1 MKKLVAAGVLS
12 LAAVAGMV
20 GPISASPLFPLA
32 NGFLPAKN
40 ERMETGEVILAQAMD
55 PRVGQLEE
63 QIRSL
68 NGRIE
73 EMSYQLLQMQEQ
85 IRKAQEDNE
94 YRFQD
99 LESGKSGSGKSG
111 ALEKPVNGGTA
122 DQQIAS
128 NRVPADDPA
137 GADTRNQTAGNQNTG
152 GGAQPQ
158 ELGSIRFDENG
169 NPIGAETNPDL
180 NNQSASIGNDNTLPG
195 VEDGLPQ
202 ASQSSSASLD
212 NPDDLYQVAYGHVL
226 SGDYQLAER
235 EFRDY
240 LDIFPKG
247 EKAAD
252 ANFWLGEAQYSQG
265 NFNDAAK
272 TFLNAHQTFSKS
284 KKAPEMLLKLG
295 MSLAALDNRE
305 TACATLREVNKR
317 YPDAS
322 KAVKT
327 KVSSEQS
334 RLSC

>member
-12 LAAVAGMV
+12 LAAVAATV
-20 GPISASPLFPLA
+20 GPISASPLSTLA
-32 NGFLPAKN
+32 NGFLSAKH
-40 ERMETGEVILAQAMD
+40 ERAGDRNVVLAQAMD

-99 LESGKSGSGKSG
+99 LESGKAGSGGKSG
-111 ALEKPVNGGTA
+111 ALDKPVNGGTA
-122 DQQIAS
+122 DQQIAT
-128 NRVPADDPA
+128 NKVPADDAA
-137 GADTRNQTAGNQNTG
+137 GTDTRGTSNGG

-158 ELGSIRFDENG
+158 ELGSIKFDENG
-169 NPIGAETNPDL
+169 NPIGAEANPDL
-180 NNQSASIGNDNTLPG
+180 NNQSASLGNDNALPG
-195 VEDGLPQ
+195 VDGGQPQ
-202 ASQSSSASLD
+202 ASQSSTASLD
-212 NPDDLYQVAYGHVL
+212 NPDDLYQTAYGHVL
-226 SGDYQLAER
+226 TGDYQLAER

-240 LDIFPKG
+240 LDIFPSS

-317 YPDAS
+317 YPNAS

>member
-1 MKKLVAAGVLS
+1 MKKLVAAGVFS

-20 GPISASPLFPLA
+20 GPISASPLSTLT
-32 NGFLPAKN
+32 NGFLPAQN
-40 ERMETGEVILAQAMD
+40 ERAAKGNVVLAQAMD
-55 PRVGQLEE
+55 PRVGELEE
-63 QIRSL
+63 QIRTL

-85 IRKAQEDNE
+85 LRKTQEDNE

-99 LESGKSGSGKSG
+99 LESGKGSAKGKSG
-111 ALEKPVNGGTA
+111 ALDKPVDGGSA
-122 DQQIAS
+122 DQQTAT
-128 NRVPADDPA
+128 NQVPADDTA
-137 GADTRNQTAGNQNTG
+137 GTDSQTASNG
-152 GGAQPQ
+152 GTGAQPQ

-169 NPIGAETNPDL
+169 NPIGAANNPDL
-180 NNQSASIGNDNTLPG
+180 NNQSAAIGNDNELPG
-195 VEDGLPQ
+195 VDSGNNLPA
-202 ASQSSSASLD
+202 ASESSTASLD
-212 NPDDLYQVAYGHVL
+212 NPDDLYNVAYGHVL
-226 SGDYQLAER
+226 TGDYQMAER

-252 ANFWLGEAQYSQG
+252 ANFWMGEAQYSQG
-265 NFNDAAK
+265 NYNDAAK

-305 TACATLREVNKR
+305 TACATLREIGKR
-317 YPDAS
+317 YPNAS
-322 KAVKT
+322 KAVKG
-327 KVSSEQS
+327 KVASEQS

>member
-32 NGFLPAKN
+32 NGFLPAQSDRAEKGN
-40 ERMETGEVILAQAMD
+40 VILAQAMD

-85 IRKAQEDNE
+85 LRKTQEDNE

-99 LESGKSGSGKSG
+99 LESGKSGGSGKSG
-111 ALEKPVNGGTA
+111 ALDKPVNGGTA
-122 DQQIAS
+122 DQQIAT
-128 NRVPADDPA
+128 NRGPADD
-137 GADTRNQTAGNQNTG
+137 TAGTDTLGTG

-169 NPIGAETNPDL
+169 NPIGADANPDL
-180 NNQSASIGNDNTLPG
+180 NNQSASIGNDNSLPG
-195 VEDGLPQ
+195 VENGLPQ

-317 YPDAS
+317 YPNAS

>member
-12 LAAVAGMV
+12 LAAVAGTV
-20 GPISASPLFPLA
+20 EPISASPLSTLA
-32 NGFLPAKN
+32 NGFFAAKG
-40 ERMETGEVILAQAMD
+40 ERAGNGNVVLAQAMD

-85 IRKAQEDNE
+85 LRKTQEDNE
-94 YRFQD
+94 YRFQE
-99 LESGKSGSGKSG
+99 LESGKSGGSGKSG
-111 ALEKPVNGGTA
+111 ALDKPVNGGTA

-128 NRVPADDPA
+128 NGVPADD
-137 GADTRNQTAGNQNTG
+137 TAGTGTLGTPG

-158 ELGSIRFDENG
+158 ELGSIKFDENG

-180 NNQSASIGNDNTLPG
+180 NNKSASIGNDNALPG
-195 VEDGLPQ
+195 VDSGLPQ
-202 ASQSSSASLD
+202 ASQSSTASLD
-212 NPDDLYQVAYGHVL
+212 NPDDLYQAAYGHVL

-240 LDIFPKG
+240 LDIFPNG

-272 TFLNAHQTFSKS
+272 TFLNAHQTFGKS

-317 YPDAS
+317 YPNAS
-322 KAVKT
+322 KAVKN

>member
-12 LAAVAGMV
+12 LAAVAATV
-20 GPISASPLFPLA
+20 GPLSASPLSTLA
-32 NGFLPAKN
+32 NGIFTAQS
-40 ERMETGEVILAQAMD
+40 ERAGDRNVVLAQAMD

-63 QIRSL
+63 QIRTL

-99 LESGKSGSGKSG
+99 LESGKGGAKGKSG
-111 ALEKPVNGGTA
+111 ALEKPLDSGAAT
-122 DQQIAS
+122 QQTAS
-128 NRVPADDPA
+128 NTVPADDVA
-137 GADTRNQTAGNQNTG
+137 GTDPLATPDG

-158 ELGSIRFDENG
+158 ELGSIKFDENG
-169 NPIGAETNPDL
+169 NPIGAAANPDL
-180 NNQSASIGNDNTLPG
+180 NNQSAALPG
-195 VEDGLPQ
+195 VDGGQPQ
-202 ASQSSSASLD
+202 ASGSATASLD
-212 NPDDLYQVAYGHVL
+212 NPDDLYQTAYGHVL
-226 SGDYQLAER
+226 TGDYQLAER

-240 LDIFPKG
+240 LDIFPTS

-305 TACATLREVNKR
+305 TACATLREVSKR
-317 YPDAS
+317 YPSAS
-322 KAVKT
+322 KAVKA

>member
-20 GPISASPLFPLA
+20 GQTSASPLSMIA
-32 NGFLPAKN
+32 NGFLP
-40 ERMETGEVILAQAMD
+40 ERSAQSQRGDVVLAQAMD

-63 QIRSL
+63 QIRGL

-85 IRKAQEDNE
+85 LRKTQEDNE
-94 YRFQD
+94 YRFQ
-99 LESGKSGSGKSG
+99 EIEGGKGGSGKSG
-111 ALEKPVNGGTA
+111 ALDQPVNGGTA

-128 NRVPADDPA
+128 NGVPADDAA
-137 GADTRNQTAGNQNTG
+137 GTNTLG
-152 GGAQPQ
+152 GSATGSGAAEPQ

-169 NPIGAETNPDL
+169 NPVGAEANPSLD
-180 NNQSASIGNDNTLPG
+180 NQSASIGTGNSLPG

-202 ASQSSSASLD
+202 ASQSSTASLD

-265 NFNDAAK
+265 NFNEAAK
-272 TFLNAHQTFSKS
+272 TFLNGHQTFGKS

-317 YPDAS
+317 YPEAS
-322 KAVKT
+322 KAVKS
-327 KVSSEQS
+327 KVSSEQN

>member
-12 LAAVAGMV
+12 LAAVAATV
-20 GPISASPLFPLA
+20 GPISASPLSTLA
-32 NGFLPAKN
+32 NGLFPAKTQRAEKGN
-40 ERMETGEVILAQAMD
+40 VVLAQAMD

-63 QIRSL
+63 QIRAL

-94 YRFQD
+94 YRFQ
-99 LESGKSGSGKSG
+99 EIEGGKGGASGKSG
-111 ALEKPVNGGTA
+111 ALDKPVNGGTA
-122 DQQIAS
+122 DQQTAS
-128 NRVPADDPA
+128 NQVPADDAA
-137 GADTRNQTAGNQNTG
+137 GADMQSTANDGT
-152 GGAQPQ
+152 GAQPQ
-158 ELGSIRFDENG
+158 ELGSIKFDENG
-169 NPIGAETNPDL
+169 NPVGAEANPDL
-180 NNQSASIGNDNTLPG
+180 DNQSASLGNDNALPG
-195 VEDGLPQ
+195 VDDGLPQ
-202 ASQSSSASLD
+202 ASGTSTASLD
-212 NPDDLYQVAYGHVL
+212 NPDDLYQAAYGHVL
-226 SGDYQLAER
+226 SGDYQVAER

-240 LDIFPKG
+240 LDIFPTS

-272 TFLNAHQTFSKS
+272 TFLNAHQTFGKS

-317 YPDAS
+317 YPEAS
-322 KAVKT
+322 KAVKS
-327 KVSSEQS
+327 KVSSEQR

>member
-12 LAAVAGMV
+12 LAAVASMV
-20 GPISASPLFPLA
+20 GPISASPLSALA
-32 NGFLPAKN
+32 SGLLPVQSEHSGKGN
-40 ERMETGEVILAQAMD
+40 VVLAQAMD
-55 PRVGQLEE
+55 PRVGPLEE

-94 YRFQD
+94 YRFQE
-99 LESGKSGSGKSG
+99 LESGKSGGSGKSG
-111 ALEKPVNGGTA
+111 ALDKPVNGGNA
-122 DQQIAS
+122 DEQIAS
-128 NRVPADDPA
+128 NQVPADDTA
-137 GADTRNQTAGNQNTG
+137 GANTRIPSNDGTA
-152 GGAQPQ
+152 AQPQ
-158 ELGSIRFDENG
+158 ELGSIKFDENG
-169 NPIGAETNPDL
+169 NPIGADANPDL
-180 NNQSASIGNDNTLPG
+180 NNQSASIGNDNSLPG
-195 VEDGLPQ
+195 VDGGLPT
-202 ASQSSSASLD
+202 ASQSSLD
-212 NPDDLYQVAYGHVL
+212 NPGDLYQVAYGHVL

-247 EKAAD
+247 DKAAD

-265 NFNDAAK
+265 NFNEAAK
-272 TFLNAHQTFSKS
+272 TFLNAHQTFAKS

-327 KVSSEQS
+327 KVTSEQS

>member
-1 MKKLVAAGVLS
+1 MKKLVASGVLS
-12 LAAVAGMV
+12 LAAVAATV
-20 GPISASPLFPLA
+20 GPISASPLSTLA
-32 NGFLPAKN
+32 NGFLAAKS
-40 ERMETGEVILAQAMD
+40 ERAGDRNVVLAQAMD

-85 IRKAQEDNE
+85 LRKTQEDNE
-94 YRFQD
+94 YRFQE
-99 LESGKSGSGKSG
+99 LEGGKGGGSGKSG
-111 ALEKPVNGGTA
+111 ALDKPVNGGTA

-128 NRVPADDPA
+128 NKVPADD
-137 GADTRNQTAGNQNTG
+137 TAGTDTLGTQNGGSG

-158 ELGSIRFDENG
+158 ELGSIKFDENG
-169 NPIGAETNPDL
+169 NPIGADANPDL
-180 NNQSASIGNDNTLPG
+180 NNQSASIGNDNALPG
-195 VEDGLPQ
+195 VDGGLPQ
-202 ASQSSSASLD
+202 ASQSSTASLD
-212 NPDDLYQVAYGHVL
+212 NPDDLYQAAYGHVL
-226 SGDYQLAER
+226 SGDYQVAER

-240 LDIFPKG
+240 LDIFPSSD
-247 EKAAD
+247 KAAD

-272 TFLNAHQTFSKS
+272 TFLNAHQTFGKS

-317 YPDAS
+317 YPEAS
-322 KAVKT
+322 KAVKS
-327 KVSSEQS
+327 KVSSEQR

>member
-12 LAAVAGMV
+12 LAAVAATV
-20 GPISASPLFPLA
+20 GPLSASPLSTLA
-32 NGFLPAKN
+32 NGIFTAKS
-40 ERMETGEVILAQAMD
+40 ERAGDRNVVLAQAMD

-63 QIRSL
+63 QLRSL

-85 IRKAQEDNE
+85 LRKTQEDNE
-94 YRFQD
+94 YRFQ
-99 LESGKSGSGKSG
+99 EIESGKGGGSGKSGS
-111 ALEKPVNGGTA
+111 LDKPINGGTA

-128 NRVPADDPA
+128 NKVPADDTA
-137 GADTRNQTAGNQNTG
+137 GANTLGTPNG

-158 ELGSIRFDENG
+158 ELGSIKFDENG
-169 NPIGAETNPDL
+169 NPIGADANPDL
-180 NNQSASIGNDNTLPG
+180 NNQSASIGNGNSLPG
-195 VEDGLPQ
+195 VDSGLPQ
-202 ASQSSSASLD
+202 ASQSSTGSLD
-212 NPDDLYQVAYGHVL
+212 NPEDLYQAAYGHVL
-226 SGDYQLAER
+226 SGDYQVAER

-240 LDIFPKG
+240 LDIFPSSD
-247 EKAAD
+247 KAAD

-272 TFLNAHQTFSKS
+272 TFLNAHQTFAKS

-327 KVSSEQS
+327 KVSSEQR

>member
-12 LAAVAGMV
+12 LAAVAGTV
-20 GPISASPLFPLA
+20 GPISASPLSTLA
-32 NGFLPAKN
+32 SGFFPAKSRHVGN
-40 ERMETGEVILAQAMD
+40 GNVVLTQAMD

-63 QIRSL
+63 QIRNL

-85 IRKAQEDNE
+85 LRKTQEDNE

-99 LESGKSGSGKSG
+99 LENGKGGASGKSG
-111 ALEKPVNGGTA
+111 ALDKPVDGGAA
-122 DQQIAS
+122 DRQTAS
-128 NRVPADDPA
+128 NGVPAD
-137 GADTRNQTAGNQNTG
+137 QTAGAGTASADNG
-152 GGAQPQ
+152 DGPGAQPQ

-169 NPIGAETNPDL
+169 NPIGAEANPDL
-180 NNQSASIGNDNTLPG
+180 DNRSASTGDTLPG
-195 VEDGLPQ
+195 VDSGLPQ
-202 ASQSSSASLD
+202 ASQSATASLD
-212 NPDDLYQVAYGHVL
+212 KPEDLYQSAYGHVL
-226 SGDYQLAER
+226 AGDYQVAER

-240 LDIFPKG
+240 LDIFPNS

-265 NFNDAAK
+265 NYNDAAK
-272 TFLNAHQTFSKS
+272 TFLNAHQTYGKS

-305 TACATLREVNKR
+305 TACATLREVTKR
-317 YPDAS
+317 YPNAS
-322 KAVKT
+322 KAVKS

>member
-12 LAAVAGMV
+12 LAAVATTV
-20 GPISASPLFPLA
+20 GPISASPLSTLT
-32 NGFLPAKN
+32 NGFFAAKH
-40 ERMETGEVILAQAMD
+40 ERAGDRNVVLAQAMD

-63 QIRSL
+63 QIRTL

-85 IRKAQEDNE
+85 LRKTQEDNE

-99 LESGKSGSGKSG
+99 LESGKAGAKGKSG
-111 ALEKPVNGGTA
+111 ALDKPVNGGTA

-128 NRVPADDPA
+128 NTVPADNAA
-137 GADTRNQTAGNQNTG
+137 GTDTLATQNGEG

-158 ELGSIRFDENG
+158 ELGSIKFDENG

-180 NNQSASIGNDNTLPG
+180 NNQSASLGSNDNALPG
-195 VEDGLPQ
+195 VDGGLPQ
-202 ASQSSSASLD
+202 ASQSSTASLD

-240 LDIFPKG
+240 LDIFPTG

-317 YPDAS
+317 YPSAS

>member
-20 GPISASPLFPLA
+20 GPISASPLSTLA
-32 NGFLPAKN
+32 NGFLPAKS
-40 ERMETGEVILAQAMD
+40 ERVAKGDVILAQAMD

-94 YRFQD
+94 YRFQEI
-99 LESGKSGSGKSG
+99 ESGKGGTGKSG
-111 ALEKPVNGGTA
+111 ALDKPVNGGTA

-128 NRVPADDPA
+128 NGVPADD
-137 GADTRNQTAGNQNTG
+137 TAGTDTLGSTN

-158 ELGSIRFDENG
+158 ELGSIKFDENG
-169 NPIGAETNPDL
+169 NPVGAEANPDL
-180 NNQSASIGNDNTLPG
+180 NNQSASIGNDNSLPG

-202 ASQSSSASLD
+202 ASGSSSASLD
-212 NPDDLYQVAYGHVL
+212 NPDDLYKVAYGHVL
-226 SGDYQLAER
+226 TGDYQLAER

-240 LDIFPKG
+240 LDIYPKG

-317 YPDAS
+317 YPSAS
-322 KAVKT
+322 KAVKS

>member
-1 MKKLVAAGVLS
+1 MKKLVAAGVFS
-12 LAAVAGMV
+12 LAAVAGMA
-20 GPISASPLFPLA
+20 GPLSASPLFPLS
-32 NGFLPAKN
+32 NGFLPAKS
-40 ERMETGEVILAQAMD
+40 ERMETGGVILAQAMD

-99 LESGKSGSGKSG
+99 LESGKGGSGKSG
-111 ALEKPVNGGTA
+111 ALQKPVNGGTA
-122 DQQIAS
+122 DQQIAT
-128 NRVPADDPA
+128 NRVPADD
-137 GADTRNQTAGNQNTG
+137 TAGTDTLNQNTG
-152 GGAQPQ
+152 GAAQPQ

-169 NPIGAETNPDL
+169 NPIGADTNPDL
-180 NNQSASIGNDNTLPG
+180 NNQSASIGNGNALPG

-272 TFLNAHQTFSKS
+272 TFLNAHQTFAKS

-317 YPDAS
+317 YPEAS
-322 KAVKT
+322 KAVKS

>member
-1 MKKLVAAGVLS
+1 MKKLVAAGVFS
-12 LAAVAGMV
+12 LAAVAVMA
-20 GPISASPLFPLA
+20 GPISASPLSTLTS
-32 NGFLPAKN
+32 GFLPVQN
-40 ERMETGEVILAQAMD
+40 ERAAKGDVVLAQAMD

-68 NGRIE
+68 TGRIE

-85 IRKAQEDNE
+85 LRKTQEDNE

-99 LESGKSGSGKSG
+99 LEGGKGGASGKSG
-111 ALEKPVNGGTA
+111 ALDKPVTGGSA
-122 DQQIAS
+122 DQQTAS
-128 NRVPADDPA
+128 NQVPADD
-137 GADTRNQTAGNQNTG
+137 TAGTDTMAAADG
-152 GGAQPQ
+152 STGAQPQ

-169 NPIGAETNPDL
+169 NPVGAAANPDL
-180 NNQSASIGNDNTLPG
+180 DNQSASLGNDNSLPG
-195 VEDGLPQ
+195 VDGGSSLPE
-202 ASQSSSASLD
+202 ASQSSTASLD
-212 NPDDLYQVAYGHVL
+212 NPDDLYKVAYGHVL
-226 SGDYQLAER
+226 TGDYQMAER

-295 MSLAALDNRE
+295 MSLAAHDNRE

-317 YPDAS
+317 YPSAS

-327 KVSSEQS
+327 KVASEQS

>member
-20 GPISASPLFPLA
+20 GPTGASPLSMLT
-32 NGFLPAKN
+32 NGFLPAHS
-40 ERMETGEVILAQAMD
+40 ERSGEGNVILAQAMD

-85 IRKAQEDNE
+85 LRKTQEDNE
-94 YRFQD
+94 YRFQ
-99 LESGKSGSGKSG
+99 EIEKSGGTGKSG
-111 ALEKPVNGGTA
+111 ALDKPVNGGTA

-128 NRVPADDPA
+128 NRVPADD
-137 GADTRNQTAGNQNTG
+137 TAGTDTQGAENGN
-152 GGAQPQ
+152 GGAEPQ
-158 ELGSIRFDENG
+158 ELGSIKFDENG
-169 NPIGAETNPDL
+169 NPIGAATNPDL
-180 NNQSASIGNDNTLPG
+180 DNQSASIDNDNSLPG
-195 VEDGLPQ
+195 VDGGLPS
-202 ASQSSSASLD
+202 ASQSSTASLD

-240 LDIFPKG
+240 LDIFPSG

-305 TACATLREVNKR
+305 TACATLREVGKR
-317 YPDAS
+317 YPSAS

-327 KVSSEQS
+327 KVTSEQS

>member
-20 GPISASPLFPLA
+20 GPISASPLSLA
-32 NGFLPAKN
+32 NGFLPFKSERAAK
-40 ERMETGEVILAQAMD
+40 GDVVLAQAMD

-85 IRKAQEDNE
+85 LRKTQEDNE

-99 LESGKSGSGKSG
+99 LEKSGGTGKSG
-111 ALEKPVNGGTA
+111 ALDKPVNGGTA
-122 DQQIAS
+122 DQQIAT
-128 NRVPADDPA
+128 NRVPAED
-137 GADTRNQTAGNQNTG
+137 TAGTDTLATPDANIG

-158 ELGSIRFDENG
+158 ELGSIKFDENG

-180 NNQSASIGNDNTLPG
+180 DNQSASIGNDNSLPG
-195 VEDGLPQ
+195 VDGGLPA
-202 ASQSSSASLD
+202 ASQSSTASLD

-305 TACATLREVNKR
+305 TACATLREVGKR
-317 YPDAS
+317 YPNAS

-327 KVSSEQS
+327 KVTSEQS

>member
-20 GPISASPLFPLA
+20 GPISASPLSTLA
-32 NGFLPAKN
+32 NGFLPAKS
-40 ERMETGEVILAQAMD
+40 ERVEKGDVILAQAMD

-94 YRFQD
+94 YRFQEI
-99 LESGKSGSGKSG
+99 ESGKGGTGKSG
-111 ALEKPVNGGTA
+111 ALDKPVNGGTA

-128 NRVPADDPA
+128 NGVPADD
-137 GADTRNQTAGNQNTG
+137 TAGTDTLGSTN

-158 ELGSIRFDENG
+158 ELGSIKFDENG
-169 NPIGAETNPDL
+169 NPVGAEANPDL
-180 NNQSASIGNDNTLPG
+180 NNQSASIGNDNSLPG

-202 ASQSSSASLD
+202 ASGSSSASLD
-212 NPDDLYQVAYGHVL
+212 NPDDLYKVAYGHVL
-226 SGDYQLAER
+226 TGDYQLAER

-240 LDIFPKG
+240 LDIYPKG

-317 YPDAS
+317 YPSAS
-322 KAVKT
+322 KAVKS

>member
-20 GPISASPLFPLA
+20 GPISASPLSALTS
-32 NGFLPAKN
+32 GFLPVQN
-40 ERMETGEVILAQAMD
+40 EHAGKGNVVLAQAMD
-55 PRVGQLEE
+55 PRVGPLEE
-63 QIRSL
+63 QIRTL

-99 LESGKSGSGKSG
+99 LESGKGGAKGKSG
-111 ALEKPVNGGTA
+111 ALDKPVDGGSAGQQTA
-122 DQQIAS
+122 T
-128 NRVPADDPA
+128 NEVPADD
-137 GADTRNQTAGNQNTG
+137 TAGTDSQSASNG
-152 GGAQPQ
+152 GTGAQPQ

-169 NPIGAETNPDL
+169 NPIGAANNPDL
-180 NNQSASIGNDNTLPG
+180 NNQSAAIGNDNELPG
-195 VEDGLPQ
+195 VDGGSNLPG
-202 ASQSSSASLD
+202 ASESSTASLD
-212 NPDDLYQVAYGHVL
+212 NPDDLYNVAYGHVL
-226 SGDYQLAER
+226 TGDYQMAER

-252 ANFWLGEAQYSQG
+252 ANFWMGEAQYSQG
-265 NFNDAAK
+265 NYNDAAK

-305 TACATLREVNKR
+305 TACATLREVGKR
-317 YPDAS
+317 YPNAS
-322 KAVKT
+322 KAVKG
-327 KVSSEQS
+327 KVASEQS

>member
-12 LAAVAGMV
+12 LAAVAATV
-20 GPISASPLFPLA
+20 GPISASPLSTLA
-32 NGFLPAKN
+32 NGLFPAKAQRAEKGN
-40 ERMETGEVILAQAMD
+40 VVLAQAMD

-63 QIRSL
+63 QIRAL

-94 YRFQD
+94 YRFQ
-99 LESGKSGSGKSG
+99 EIEGGKGGASGKSG
-111 ALEKPVNGGTA
+111 ALDTPVNGGTT
-122 DQQIAS
+122 DQQTAS
-128 NRVPADDPA
+128 NQVPADDTA
-137 GADTRNQTAGNQNTG
+137 GADTQSTTNDGT
-152 GGAQPQ
+152 GAQPQ
-158 ELGSIRFDENG
+158 ELGSIKFDENG
-169 NPIGAETNPDL
+169 NPIGAEANPDL
-180 NNQSASIGNDNTLPG
+180 DNQSASLGNDNALPG
-195 VEDGLPQ
+195 VDDGLPQ
-202 ASQSSSASLD
+202 ASGTSTASLD
-212 NPDDLYQVAYGHVL
+212 NPDDLYQAAYGHVL
-226 SGDYQLAER
+226 SGDYQVAER

-240 LDIFPKG
+240 LDIFPTS

-272 TFLNAHQTFSKS
+272 TFLNAHQTFAKS

-317 YPDAS
+317 YPNAS

>member
-12 LAAVAGMV
+12 LAAVVGTV
-20 GPISASPLFPLA
+20 GPLNASPLSTLMNDLF
-32 NGFLPAKN
+32 PAKGKHAQN
-40 ERMETGEVILAQAMD
+40 GGVVLAQAMD

-63 QIRSL
+63 QIRTL

-85 IRKAQEDNE
+85 LRKTQEDNE

-99 LESGKSGSGKSG
+99 LESGKGKASGKSG
-111 ALEKPVNGGTA
+111 ALDKPVDGGTV
-122 DQQIAS
+122 DRQTAS
-128 NRVPADDPA
+128 NAVPADQTA
-137 GADTRNQTAGNQNTG
+137 GADAGTG
-152 GGAQPQ
+152 GEGLGAQPQ
-158 ELGSIRFDENG
+158 ELGSIQFDENG
-169 NPIGAETNPDL
+169 NPIGAEANPNLD
-180 NNQSASIGNDNTLPG
+180 NQSASTGGDALPG
-195 VEDGLPQ
+195 VDDNLPQ
-202 ASQSSSASLD
+202 ASQPSTASLD
-212 NPDDLYQVAYGHVL
+212 KPEDLYQSAYGHVL
-226 SGDYQLAER
+226 AGDYQVAER

-240 LDIFPKG
+240 LDIFPNS

-265 NFNDAAK
+265 NYNDAAK
-272 TFLNAHQTFSKS
+272 TFLNAHQTYGKS

-305 TACATLREVNKR
+305 TACATLREVTKR
-317 YPDAS
+317 YPNAS
-322 KAVKT
+322 KAVKS

>member
-1 MKKLVAAGVLS
+1 MKKLVAAGVFS

-20 GPISASPLFPLA
+20 GPISASPLSTLA
-32 NGFLPAKN
+32 NGFLPAQS
-40 ERMETGEVILAQAMD
+40 ERSGKGDVVLAQAMD

-73 EMSYQLLQMQEQ
+73 EMSYQILQMQEQ
-85 IRKAQEDNE
+85 LRKTQEDNE
-94 YRFQD
+94 YRFQ
-99 LESGKSGSGKSG
+99 EIEGGKGGASGKSG
-111 ALEKPVNGGTA
+111 ALDKPLDGGSA
-122 DQQIAS
+122 DQQTAS
-128 NRVPADDPA
+128 NQVPADDTA
-137 GADTRNQTAGNQNTG
+137 GADTLGTPDDGT
-152 GGAQPQ
+152 GAQPQ
-158 ELGSIRFDENG
+158 ELGSIKFDENG
-169 NPIGAETNPDL
+169 NPVGAEANPDID
-180 NNQSASIGNDNTLPG
+180 NQSASVGTDNTLPG
-195 VEDGLPQ
+195 VDGGLPQ
-202 ASQSSSASLD
+202 ASQNSTASLD
-212 NPDDLYQVAYGHVL
+212 NPDDLYQAAYGHVL
-226 SGDYQLAER
+226 SGDYQVAER

-240 LDIFPKG
+240 LDIFPTG

-272 TFLNAHQTFSKS
+272 TFLNAHQTFGKS

-317 YPDAS
+317 YPNAS

>member
-1 MKKLVAAGVLS
+1 MKKLVAAGVLG
-12 LAAVAGMV
+12 LAAVAASV
-20 GPISASPLFPLA
+20 GPVSASPLSAL
-32 NGFLPAKN
+32 GFLPASK
-40 ERMETGEVILAQAMD
+40 ERAGDRNVILAQAMD

-99 LESGKSGSGKSG
+99 LESGKGGASGKSG

-122 DQQIAS
+122 DQQIATNTS
-128 NRVPADDPA
+128 PA
-137 GADTRNQTAGNQNTG
+137 GDAAGTGTVTTPAG

-158 ELGSIRFDENG
+158 ELGSIKFDENG
-169 NPIGAETNPDL
+169 NPIGAEANPDL
-180 NNQSASIGNDNTLPG
+180 DYQSASIGNGGSLPG
-195 VEDGLPQ
+195 VDGGLPQ
-202 ASQSSSASLD
+202 ASQQSTASLD
-212 NPDDLYQVAYGHVL
+212 NPDDLYQSAYGHVL
-226 SGDYQLAER
+226 AGDYQVAER

-240 LDIFPKG
+240 IDIFPTG

-305 TACATLREVNKR
+305 TACATLREVSKR

-327 KVSSEQS
+327 KVSSEQR

>member
-12 LAAVAGMV
+12 LAALAGTV
-20 GPISASPLFPLA
+20 GPINASPLSVLA
-32 NGFLPAKN
+32 NGFFTAKS
-40 ERMETGEVILAQAMD
+40 ERAEKGNVILAQAMD

-63 QIRSL
+63 QIRGL

-73 EMSYQLLQMQEQ
+73 EMSYQILQMQEQ
-85 IRKAQEDNE
+85 LRKTQEDNE
-94 YRFQD
+94 YRFQE
-99 LESGKSGSGKSG
+99 LESGKGGASGKSGS
-111 ALEKPVNGGTA
+111 LDKPVNGGNA

-128 NRVPADDPA
+128 NNVPADDTAGTNA
-137 GADTRNQTAGNQNTG
+137 GAASSNTG
-152 GGAQPQ
+152 GGALPQ
-158 ELGSIRFDENG
+158 ELGSIQFDENG
-169 NPIGAETNPDL
+169 NPIGAETNPNL
-180 NNQSASIGNDNTLPG
+180 NNQSASIGNDNSLPG
-195 VEDGLPQ
+195 VDSGLPQ
-202 ASQSSSASLD
+202 ASQSSTASLD

-226 SGDYQLAER
+226 SGDYQQAER

-240 LDIFPKG
+240 LDVFPTG

-265 NFNDAAK
+265 NFNEAAK
-272 TFLNAHQTFSKS
+272 TFLNAHQSFGKS

-322 KAVKT
+322 KAVKN

>member
-12 LAAVAGMV
+12 LAAVVGTV
-20 GPISASPLFPLA
+20 GPLNASPLSTLMNDLF
-32 NGFLPAKN
+32 PAKGKHAQN
-40 ERMETGEVILAQAMD
+40 GGVVLAQAMD

-63 QIRSL
+63 QIRTL

-85 IRKAQEDNE
+85 LRKTQEDNE

-99 LESGKSGSGKSG
+99 LEGGKGKASGKSG
-111 ALEKPVNGGTA
+111 ALDKPVDSGTA
-122 DQQIAS
+122 GRQTAS
-128 NRVPADDPA
+128 NAVPADQTA
-137 GADTRNQTAGNQNTG
+137 GADTGGNDEG
-152 GGAQPQ
+152 PGAQPQ
-158 ELGSIRFDENG
+158 ELGSIQFDENG
-169 NPIGAETNPDL
+169 NAIGAEANPDL
-180 NNQSASIGNDNTLPG
+180 DNQSASTGGDALPG
-195 VEDGLPQ
+195 VDDGLPQ
-202 ASQSSSASLD
+202 ASQSATASLD
-212 NPDDLYQVAYGHVL
+212 KPEDLYQSAYGHVL
-226 SGDYQLAER
+226 SGDYQVAER

-240 LDIFPKG
+240 LDIFPKS

-265 NFNDAAK
+265 NYNDAAK
-272 TFLNAHQTFSKS
+272 TFLNAHQTYGKS

-305 TACATLREVNKR
+305 TACATLREVTKR
-317 YPDAS
+317 YPNAS
-322 KAVKT
+322 KAVKS